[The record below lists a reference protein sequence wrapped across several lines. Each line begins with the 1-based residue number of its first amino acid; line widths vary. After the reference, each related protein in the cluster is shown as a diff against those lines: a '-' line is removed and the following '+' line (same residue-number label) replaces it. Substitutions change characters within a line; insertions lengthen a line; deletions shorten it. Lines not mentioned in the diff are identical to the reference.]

1 MSLIYQALKQTEQQ
15 AAPAQRS
22 GRRWTGVAAPAPA
35 PARRGWNP
43 VPALW
48 GVGIAAVAVLAGWVV
63 SLALAA
69 PHGPS
74 AESTPVPAPAPVV
87 PAARDGAGALSPAPL
102 APPAAGTA
110 RVVWPDAALPD
121 AALPKADLP
130 LPTASPRLALAR
142 SLSVPAG
149 SGAVSA
155 PPVAAPAAPAQNT
168 QNVQDTRPPAEPAT
182 GKKGAADS
190 PRAPASAPVSQPTPD
205 ELPAL
210 FDALNQA
217 LAGHEVDTARR
228 QLQAIQARLPESS
241 VARLRAE
248 AWFAHQTDDLD
259 GAQRLYRRLLDKLSG
274 DEHASLNLAAIEKK
288 RQRFDQAKDVLAKSL
303 RQNPNSAVLRT
314 AVDQLARSETTP

>member
-1 MSLIYQALKQTEQQ
+1 MSLIYQALKQSEQQ
-15 AAPAQRS
+15 AAPSQPS
-22 GRRWTGVAAPAPA
+22 GRRWTGVAMPA

-43 VPALW
+43 MPALW
-48 GVGIAAVAVLAGWVV
+48 GVVIAAVAVLAGWMV

-69 PHGPS
+69 QHGPS
-74 AESTPVPAPAPVV
+74 AASAQVSPQVPVPVV
-87 PAARDGAGALSPAPL
+87 PAAQGRAAVVPSAPV
-102 APPAAGTA
+102 APVPVSAA
-110 RVVWPDAALPD
+110 RVALPEV
-121 AALPKADLP
+121 ALPKADLP
-130 LPTASPRLALAR
+130 LPTASPRLALSRA
-142 SLSVPAG
+142 LS
-149 SGAVSA
+149 
-155 PPVAAPAAPAQNT
+155 APAAPAQKPQGT
-168 QNVQDTRPPAEPAT
+168 QSVEDARPPAEPAA
-182 GKKGAADS
+182 GKKGAAAS
-190 PRAPASAPVSQPTPD
+190 PPAPASAPVSQPTPD

-217 LAGHEVDTARR
+217 LAGHDVDTARR

-314 AVDQLARSETTP
+314 AVDQLARSETSP

>member
-15 AAPAQRS
+15 AAPSQPS
-22 GRRWTGVAAPAPA
+22 GRRWTGVATPA

-43 VPALW
+43 MPALW
-48 GVGIAAVAVLAGWVV
+48 GVVIAAVAVLAGWMV

-69 PHGPS
+69 QHGPS
-74 AESTPVPAPAPVV
+74 AAPAQVPSQVPVPVV
-87 PAARDGAGALSPAPL
+87 PTAQGRAAVVSPAPL
-102 APPAAGTA
+102 APAPVSAA
-110 RVVWPDAALPD
+110 RVALPET
-121 AALPKADLP
+121 ALPEVALPKADLP
-130 LPTASPRLALAR
+130 LPTASPRLALSRA
-142 SLSVPAG
+142 LS
-149 SGAVSA
+149 
-155 PPVAAPAAPAQNT
+155 APAAPAQKPQGT
-168 QNVQDTRPPAEPAT
+168 QSVEDARPPAEPAA
-182 GKKGAADS
+182 GKKGAAAS
-190 PRAPASAPVSQPTPD
+190 PPAPASAPVSQPTPD

-217 LAGHEVDTARR
+217 LAGHDVDAARR
-228 QLQAIQARLPESS
+228 QLQAIQSRLPESS

-314 AVDQLARSETTP
+314 AVDQLARSETSP

>member
-35 PARRGWNP
+35 RRGWNP

-48 GVGIAAVAVLAGWVV
+48 GMGIAAVAVLAGWVV

-74 AESTPVPAPAPVV
+74 AMPVPVPVV
-87 PAARDGAGALSPAPL
+87 PTARGGAGELPPASL
-102 APPAAGTA
+102 APSPAGTA
-110 RVVWPDAALPD
+110 RVVWPDAALPEV
-121 AALPKADLP
+121 ALPKADLP
-130 LPTASPRLALAR
+130 LPTASPRLALSRA
-142 SLSVPAG
+142 LSVPAG
-149 SGAVSA
+149 AGAASA
-155 PPVAAPAAPAQNT
+155 PPVAAPAAPAQNTQNT

-210 FDALNQA
+210 FDVLNQA
-217 LAGHEVDTARR
+217 LAGHEVDTARQ
-228 QLQAIQARLPESS
+228 QLQAIQARLPASS

-248 AWFAHQTDDLD
+248 AWFAHQSDDLD

-274 DEHASLNLAAIEKK
+274 DEHASLNLAAIERQ
-288 RQRFDQAKDVLAKSL
+288 RQRFDQARDLLTKSL
-303 RQNPNSAVLRT
+303 RQNPNSAALRT

>member
-22 GRRWTGVAAPAPA
+22 GRRWTGVAAPA

-74 AESTPVPAPAPVV
+74 AAPTPVPAPAPVV

-110 RVVWPDAALPD
+110 RVVWPDAALPE

-149 SGAVSA
+149 TGAASA
-155 PPVAAPAAPAQNT
+155 PPVAAPAAPAPNT

-190 PRAPASAPVSQPTPD
+190 LRAPASAPVSQPTPD

-217 LAGHEVDTARR
+217 LAGHEVDTARQ
-228 QLQAIQARLPESS
+228 QLQAIQARLPASS

-248 AWFAHQTDDLD
+248 AWFAHQSDDLD

-274 DEHASLNLAAIEKK
+274 DEQASLNLAAIERQ
-288 RQRFDQAKDVLAKSL
+288 RQRFDQARDLLTKSL
-303 RQNPNSAVLRT
+303 RQNPNSAALRT
-314 AVDQLARSETTP
+314 AVDQLARSETSP

>member
-15 AAPAQRS
+15 AAPSQPS
-22 GRRWTGVAAPAPA
+22 GRRWTGVATPA

-43 VPALW
+43 APALW
-48 GVGIAAVAVLAGWVV
+48 GVVIAVVAVLAGWMV

-69 PHGPS
+69 QHGPL
-74 AESTPVPAPAPVV
+74 AAPAQVPSQVPVPVV
-87 PAARDGAGALSPAPL
+87 PAARGSAAVVPSTPL
-102 APPAAGTA
+102 APAPVSAA
-110 RVVWPDAALPD
+110 RVAMPEV
-121 AALPKADLP
+121 ALPKADLP
-130 LPTASPRLALAR
+130 LPTASPRLALSRA
-142 SLSVPAG
+142 L
-149 SGAVSA
+149 
-155 PPVAAPAAPAQNT
+155 AAPAAPAQKPQST
-168 QNVQDTRPPAEPAT
+168 QSVEDARPPAEPAA
-182 GKKGAADS
+182 GKKGAAAS
-190 PRAPASAPVSQPTPD
+190 PPAPASAPVSQPTPD

-217 LAGHEVDTARR
+217 LAGHDVDAARR
-228 QLQAIQARLPESS
+228 QLQAIQVRLPESS

-314 AVDQLARSETTP
+314 AVDQLARSETSP

>member
-15 AAPAQRS
+15 AAPSQPS
-22 GRRWTGVAAPAPA
+22 GRRWTGVATPA

-43 VPALW
+43 MPALW
-48 GVGIAAVAVLAGWVV
+48 GVVIAAVAVLAGWMV
-63 SLALAA
+63 SLTLATQ
-69 PHGPS
+69 HGPS
-74 AESTPVPAPAPVV
+74 AAPAQVPSQVPVPVVPTVQGRAAMVPSAPLAPAPVS
-87 PAARDGAGALSPAPL
+87 AAR
-102 APPAAGTA
+102 
-110 RVVWPDAALPD
+110 VALPEV
-121 AALPKADLP
+121 ALPKADLP
-130 LPTASPRLALAR
+130 LPTASPRLALSRA
-142 SLSVPAG
+142 L
-149 SGAVSA
+149 
-155 PPVAAPAAPAQNT
+155 AAPAAPAQKPQGT
-168 QNVQDTRPPAEPAT
+168 QSVEDARPPAEPAA
-182 GKKGAADS
+182 GKKGAAASS
-190 PRAPASAPVSQPTPD
+190 PAPASAPVSQPTPD

-217 LAGHEVDTARR
+217 LAGHDVDTARR

-314 AVDQLARSETTP
+314 AVDQLARSETSP